1 MVTCTAARACWVA
14 NASLPLELVAI
25 DLVQQR
31 LFWWVETRY
40 LFWCF
45 FVMFM
50 CMKKT
55 VAVRERHGG
64 CFHT

>member
-40 LFWCF
+40 LFLCF
-45 FVMFM
+45 FCDVYVHE
-50 CMKKT
+50 KT
-55 VAVRERHGG
+55 VAVRERHGD